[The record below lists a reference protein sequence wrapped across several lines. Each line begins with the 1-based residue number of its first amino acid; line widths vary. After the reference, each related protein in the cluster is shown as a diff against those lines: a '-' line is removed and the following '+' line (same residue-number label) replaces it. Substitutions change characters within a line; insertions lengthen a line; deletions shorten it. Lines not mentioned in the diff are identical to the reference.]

1 MTLDAANPFASPSTL
16 PYLLTPWAKVRAEH
30 YLPAVDAGIEQRL
43 AELQAV
49 ADNTEPPDQAN
60 VIDAWESSGQL
71 LGRALGAFWTVQP
84 AFTDTLRG
92 LVDCVIEVSTLDH
105 ALHSGQFGGAVPD
118 ALTTLCRL
126 LATLHDEQGN
136 VAIQGLGSM
145 PDPELDYPEQR
156 LRDFVRA
163 GVGLPEQDRA
173 RLRELNATLAE
184 LQSSFGRRSLAGSNA
199 AAVLVEDEA
208 ELAGASE
215 STKAGA
221 RAAAETRGLDGW
233 LLELDSCT
241 PQAILAELSDR
252 ELRRRVHEAST
263 ARGWSGEHD
272 TRGLVVDIARARAER
287 AVLLGYPNH
296 SEYVAADACA
306 KTSEAVH
313 GMLSRLAAPAVRNVH
328 AEAAELQPLQD
339 EPLEPWDWEYC
350 SEQLKGRRYHF
361 DAALLRPYLELERVL
376 HEGVFAAATG
386 LFGITFDERT
396 DLAGYHDEVRVFE
409 VFDADGTGLGLFLAD
424 YYTRAGKQGGAWM
437 NNIVDQNHLLGQRP
451 VVVNNLNIV
460 KPPAGQPTLL
470 TWGEVN
476 TMFHE
481 FGHALHGL
489 LAGSHYPSQSGA
501 QTPRD
506 FVEFPSQVN
515 EMWSLDPA
523 LLQRFAVHHQTG
535 EPIPSEWV
543 SDLRAAELFNQ
554 GWSTTEL
561 LAASMLD
568 QAWHST
574 PIDQLP
580 TRADEVLDFERRS
593 LATAGVDAPLAPT
606 RYRSTYFRHIFEG
619 GYAAGYYSY
628 LWSEVLDADAGAWFL
643 ANGGLTRANGQRY
656 REKLLAPG
664 GSVDVLATY
673 RDFRGQDPDISHL
686 LTRRGLN

>member
-1 MTLDAANPFASPSTL
+1 MPLDSSNPFASPSPL
-16 PYLLTPWAKVRAEH
+16 PYLLTPWAQVRAEH
-30 YLPAVDAGIEQRL
+30 YLPAVDAGIEQQL
-43 AELQAV
+43 AELKAL
-49 ADNTEPPDQAN
+49 AENTEAPDEAT
-60 VIDAWESSGQL
+60 VIDAWESSGRL
-71 LGRALGAFWTVQP
+71 LARVLGAFYTVQP
-84 AFTDTLRG
+84 ADTTD
-92 LVDCVIEVSTLDH
+92 
-105 ALHSGQFGGAVPD
+105 
-118 ALTTLCRL
+118 
-126 LATLHDEQGN
+126 
-136 VAIQGLGSM
+136 
-145 PDPELDYPEQR
+145 ELDAIDAEIAPKLAR
-156 LRDFVRA
+156 LGDAILQNRALYDRVCALAERVEVGEVQLDPQASYWLQKRLGDFVRA
-163 GVGLPEQDRA
+163 GVGLPEPDQA

-184 LQSSFGRRSLAGSNA
+184 LQSSFGRRALAGSNA
-199 AAVLVEDEA
+199 AAVLVEHED
-208 ELAGASE
+208 ELAGVSE
-215 STKAGA
+215 SSKAGA

-241 PQAILAELSDR
+241 PQAILAELDDR

-263 ARGWSGEHD
+263 GRGWSGAHD
-272 TRGLVVDIARARAER
+272 TRALVVDIARARAER

-296 SEYVAADACA
+296 SAYVAADACA

-313 GMLSRLAAPAVRNVH
+313 AMLNRLAPAAVRNVR
-328 AEAAELQPLQD
+328 AEADELRALQD
-339 EPLEPWDWEYC
+339 EPLEPWDWEYQ
-350 SEQLKGRRYHF
+350 SERLKGRRFHF

-386 LFGITFDERT
+386 LFGMTFTERT
-396 DLAGYHDEVRVFE
+396 DLRGYHDEVRVFE
-409 VFDADGTGLGLFLAD
+409 VFDADGTGLGLLLLD

-489 LAGSHYPSQSGA
+489 LADSRYPSQSGA

-523 LLQRFAVHHQTG
+523 LLQRFAVHHRTG

-543 SDLRAAELFNQ
+543 SDLLAAELFNQ

-561 LAASMLD
+561 LAASILD

-580 TRADEVLDFERRS
+580 AQADEVPGFEQRA
-593 LATAGVDAPLAPT
+593 LAAAGVDEPLAPT
-606 RYRSTYFRHIFEG
+606 RYRSTYFRHVFEG

-628 LWSEVLDADAGAWFL
+628 LWSEVLDADTGAWFL

-664 GSVDVLATY
+664 GSVDVMTTY

-686 LTRRGLN
+686 LARRGLT

>member
-1 MTLDAANPFASPSTL
+1 MTFDAANPFASPSTL
-16 PYLLTPWAKVRAEH
+16 PYRLTPWAQVRAEH

-49 ADNTEPPDQAN
+49 ADHPEPPDQAN
-60 VIDAWESSGQL
+60 VIDAWETSGQL

-84 AFTDTLRG
+84 ADTTD
-92 LVDCVIEVSTLDH
+92 
-105 ALHSGQFGGAVPD
+105 
-118 ALTTLCRL
+118 
-126 LATLHDEQGN
+126 
-136 VAIQGLGSM
+136 
-145 PDPELDYPEQR
+145 ELDAIDAEIAPRLARLGDAIYQNRALYDRVTALAERVEAGEVQLDPQASYWLETR

-163 GVGLPEQDRA
+163 GVGLPEADQA

-184 LQSSFGRRSLAGSNA
+184 LQSAFGRRALAASNA
-199 AAVLVEDEA
+199 AAVLVTDEA
-208 ELAGASE
+208 ELAGASD
-215 STKAGA
+215 SSKAGA
-221 RAAAETRGLDGW
+221 RAAAETRGVDGW

-241 PQAILAELSDR
+241 PQAILTELSDR
-252 ELRRRVHEAST
+252 DLRRRVHEAST
-263 ARGWSGEHD
+263 GRGWSGDYD
-272 TRGLVVDIARARAER
+272 TRELVVEIARARAER
-287 AVLLGYPNH
+287 AVLLGYH
-296 SEYVAADACA
+296 SHSAYVAEEACA

-313 GMLSRLAAPAVRNVH
+313 AMLSRLAAPAVRNAR
-328 AEAAELQPLQD
+328 AEAADLQPLQE
-339 EPLEPWDWEYC
+339 EPLEPWDWEYR
-350 SEQLKGRRYHF
+350 SEQLKGKRYHF

-386 LFGITFDERT
+386 LFGLTFTERT
-396 DLAGYHDEVRVFE
+396 DLAGYNDDVRVFE

-460 KPPAGQPTLL
+460 KPPAGLPTLL

-476 TMFHE
+476 TLFHE

-489 LAGSHYPSQSGA
+489 LADSRYPSQSGA

-515 EMWSLDPA
+515 EMWSLDPT
-523 LLQRFAVHHQTG
+523 LLPRYAVHHETG
-535 EPIPSEWV
+535 EPIPSEWID
-543 SDLRAAELFNQ
+543 DLLAAELFNQ

-561 LAASMLD
+561 LAASILD

-574 PIDQLP
+574 PIDHLP
-580 TRADEVLDFERRS
+580 TDVDGVLDFERQA
-593 LATAGVDAPLAPT
+593 LATAGVDYPLAPT

-619 GYAAGYYSY
+619 GYAAGYSSY

-656 REKLLAPG
+656 RDTLLAPG
-664 GSVDVLATY
+664 GSVDVMSTY
-673 RDFRGQDPDISHL
+673 RAFRGQDPDITHL
-686 LTRRGLN
+686 LARRGLN